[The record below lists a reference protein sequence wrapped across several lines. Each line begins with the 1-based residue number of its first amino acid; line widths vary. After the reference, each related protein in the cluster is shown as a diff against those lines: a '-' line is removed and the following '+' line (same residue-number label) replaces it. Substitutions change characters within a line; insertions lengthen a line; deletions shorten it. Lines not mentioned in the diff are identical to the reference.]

1 MCFTLLRFILLPL
14 TLTFSLM
21 EIESKLH
28 AVDWIILAITLI
40 FIVAYGT
47 YTTRKHASVADYIK
61 GGNDSRW
68 WTIGLSVMATQA
80 SAITFLSTPGQAF
93 HSGMGFVQFY
103 FGLPIAMIII
113 CVVFIPIY
121 HKLKVYTAYEFL
133 EGRFD
138 LKTRSLAAILFL
150 IQRGLAAGITIFAPA
165 IILSAVLGWD
175 LLTLNIIIGFLVI
188 VYTVSGGTK
197 AVNVTQKQQMIIIF
211 IGMVISFCIIMNQLP
226 ADITFSKALDI
237 AGASGK
243 MKVLDFST
251 DLSNRYTIWTGI
263 LGGTFLMLS
272 YFGTD
277 QSQVQRYLSGKSVR
291 ESQLGLI
298 FNGLLK
304 VPMQFFIL
312 LIGVMVFV
320 FYQFN
325 PSPLNFNPGVNDEV
339 LKSKY
344 SSEYQQLE
352 AAHAEIENT
361 KKLLFSNGFQEE
373 EQQQVLE
380 LNQRDF
386 LLKEKS
392 KLIIDKIDE
401 ENTLDKIES
410 NDKDYV
416 FIYFILNNLPRGL
429 IGLLLAVILSAAMSS
444 TASELNALAS
454 TTAMDLYKRNVRGE
468 KSDAHYVKASK
479 WFTLAW
485 GVVAISVA
493 CVANLFENLIELVN
507 IIGSIFYGNVLG
519 IFLLAFFFKKVNG
532 NAVFKAALITQVLI
546 CFIFYFGIYNL
557 ESQGLDPIVSYLWLN
572 FIGCILVS
580 FFSLLFVFKS
590 MNHQSKSVLIVTS
603 LAILKSAYDIV
614 YQDSLNLTHVFTL
627 IFLFFFLGFFNI
639 DKKAI
644 NEKR

>member
-1 MCFTLLRFILLPL
+1 
-14 TLTFSLM
+14 
-21 EIESKLH
+21 
-28 AVDWIILAITLI
+28 
-40 FIVAYGT
+40 
-47 YTTRKHASVADYIK
+47 
-61 GGNDSRW
+61 
-68 WTIGLSVMATQA
+68 MATQA

-93 HSGMGFVQFY
+93 YSGMGFVQFY
-103 FGLPIAMIII
+103 FGLPIAMVII

-188 VYTVSGGTK
+188 IYTVSGGTK
-197 AVNVTQKQQMIIIF
+197 AVNVTQKQQMFIIF
-211 IGMVISFCIIMNQLP
+211 IGMFIAFYMIVNQLP
-226 ADITFSKALDI
+226 ADITFTNALEI

-243 MKVLDFST
+243 MEVLDFSF
-251 DLSNRYTIWTGI
+251 DLSNRYTVWTGI

-312 LIGVMVFV
+312 LVGVMVFV

-325 PSPLNFNPGVNDEV
+325 ASPLNFNPKANEAIAN
-339 LKSKY
+339 SEY
-344 SSEYQQLE
+344 IAEYQQLE
-352 AAHAEIENT
+352 ATHIEIENA
-361 KKLLFSNGFQEE
+361 KKVLFADGFQKEE
-373 EQQQVLE
+373 INQIQS
-380 LNQRDF
+380 LNTRDSI
-386 LLKEKS
+386 LKVSAKDIIKKVDEKS
-392 KLIIDKIDE
+392 IE
-401 ENTLDKIES
+401 KIES

-416 FIYFILNNLPRGL
+416 FIHFILNNLPRGL

-454 TTAMDLYKRNVRGE
+454 TTAIDLYKRNVSEE
-468 KSDAHYVKASK
+468 KSEEHYVKASK
-479 WFTLAW
+479 WFTLLW
-485 GVVAISVA
+485 GILAILVA
-493 CVANLFENLIELVN
+493 CVANLFDNLIQLVN

-519 IFLLAFFFKKVNG
+519 IFLLAFFIKFVKG
-532 NAVFKAALITQVLI
+532 NAVFIAALITQILI
-546 CFIFYFGIYNL
+546 IIIWYIDWL
-557 ESQGLDPIVSYLWLN
+557 PYLWLN
-572 FIGCILVS
+572 LLGCVLVMGIAIILQTFIP
-580 FFSLLFVFKS
+580 
-590 MNHQSKSVLIVTS
+590 SKENNN
-603 LAILKSAYDIV
+603 D
-614 YQDSLNLTHVFTL
+614 NLET
-627 IFLFFFLGFFNI
+627 IGI
-639 DKKAI
+639 
-644 NEKR
+644 E

>member
-1 MCFTLLRFILLPL
+1 
-14 TLTFSLM
+14 M
-21 EIESKLH
+21 EIASKLH
-28 AVDWIILAITLI
+28 LVDWIVLSITLS
-40 FIVAYGT
+40 FIVIYGT
-47 YTTRKHASVADYIK
+47 YVTRKNKNVTDYIK
-61 GGNDSRW
+61 GGSDSKW

-103 FGLPIAMIII
+103 FGLPIAMVII

-150 IQRGLAAGITIFAPA
+150 IQRGLAAGITIYAPA

-175 LLTLNIIIGFLVI
+175 LLTLNILIGFLVI
-188 VYTVSGGTK
+188 IYTVSGGTK
-197 AVNVTQKQQMIIIF
+197 AVNVTQKQQMVIIF
-211 IGMVISFCIIMNQLP
+211 IGMVIAFYMILSQLP
-226 ADITFSKALDI
+226 VDVTFTKALEI
-237 AGASGK
+237 AGASNK
-243 MKVLDFST
+243 MKVIDFSY

-277 QSQVQRYLSGKSVR
+277 QSQVQRYLSGKSIR
-291 ESQLGLI
+291 ESQMGLI

-325 PSPLNFNPGVNDEV
+325 PSPLNFNPGANEV
-339 LKSKY
+339 VSKSKY
-344 SSEYQQLE
+344 TTEYRALTE
-352 AAHAEIENT
+352 AHIAIEN
-361 KKLLFSNGFQEE
+361 KKKAIFSDGFQADEK
-373 EQQQVLE
+373 EQIQD
-380 LNQRDF
+380 LNAQD
-386 LLKEKS
+386 LALKKRS
-392 KLIIDKIDE
+392 KVIIDTIDKT
-401 ENTLDKIES
+401 NTLEKIES

-416 FIYFILNNLPRGL
+416 FIHFILNNLPRGL

-454 TTAMDLYKRNVRGE
+454 TTTMDLYRRNVQEE
-468 KSDAHYVKASK
+468 KNEAHFVKASK
-479 WFTLAW
+479 WFTLIW
-485 GVVAISVA
+485 GLVAISIA

-532 NAVFKAALITQVLI
+532 NAVFKAAIITQVL
-546 CFIFYFGIYNL
+546 
-557 ESQGLDPIVSYLWLN
+557 
-572 FIGCILVS
+572 
-580 FFSLLFVFKS
+580 
-590 MNHQSKSVLIVTS
+590 
-603 LAILKSAYDIV
+603 
-614 YQDSLNLTHVFTL
+614 
-627 IFLFFFLGFFNI
+627 
-639 DKKAI
+639 
-644 NEKR
+644 